1 MASSTTL
8 VHQDL
13 VKEVKKEKRKEKFK
27 QKKKKKV
34 IADTR
39 KRTTWQYNKSKRSS
53 QLKKYLD
60 AKANVEAKVKGTY
73 GKFTYIGGLKQVPLD
88 GIPADLKNPS
98 KYKWVLT
105 STACSQAREEEQSF
119 LKYWNPRQ
127 AAQLM
132 QQVQFLTAQLN
143 ELQQQPPNVQQPPAA
158 QRIKPRKPNDFT
170 GDSKALQDWLY
181 AVSLYCHSIG
191 ITDDMLKVQ
200 TALPYLQGAAKTWL
214 RRVYPVDE
222 WANAP
227 WGTWQDFCT
236 ALRGAFGPLEEHLQ
250 ARERLDNLRQ
260 RRTQSVIDY
269 IREYRIIMLELPEV
283 TQDEIVHR
291 FRKTLY
297 WDKVKDYI
305 TQATANR
312 VRTTLQFD
320 EIATLATLGEL
331 ELVPAGQRGRGNYS
345 GQHWQ
350 SRQPAS
356 LAPAP
361 RPVAMDIG
369 SIDSRPSVSGVFIA
383 GESVDDDVDDSST
396 LDSGPAPACD
406 PRYILA
412 VRSETELQVLRGSVN
427 GQVVTIL
434 IDSGAA
440 GNFIS
445 QDFVETF
452 GITTKKKDPQN
463 WTQALMADGT
473 AYDLDKF
480 VHRATIKIQN
490 YRDSVS
496 LDVVPLD
503 SAYHM
508 ILGQPWLSKINPS
521 IDFSEKTITF
531 THRRR
536 RHFWQCPRPDR
547 PTTLKPLSAVQLNR
561 VLRKRPSAKVYACYV
576 RQTDDGVESEVKETT
591 AAGARKMAKDIMKDY
606 EDVFPDNLP
615 PGLPPERSVDHRI
628 ELEPGAQP
636 TSRPDYKKSLP
647 EYDEMQRQINEM
659 LENGEI
665 QPSVSP
671 YGSPVLFVKKQDG
684 SLRMCIDY
692 RALNKQTVKNRY
704 PLPRIEEMLDRLGKA
719 KYFTKLDLRSGY
731 YQIRVAKE
739 DIYKTAFSTRYG
751 HYEFLVMPFGLTNAP
766 ATFQTLMNDIFRT
779 SLDKF
784 IMVYLDDILIFSDT
798 LEDHEKHVRHAL
810 DVLRQNKLYC
820 KASKCEFFQTEVSF
834 LGHVING
841 DGVKADPRKVQA
853 VADWPQPKT
862 VRQVRSFLG
871 LANYYRRYVH
881 GFATMAAP
889 LTLLTKKNVPFLW
902 TTKQTQ
908 ALEALKTALSTAP
921 VLKNP
926 EFGKPFVITTDA
938 SEFAVGAV
946 LSQSTPEGERPVAFI
961 SQTLSDTER
970 RWPTHDR
977 ELHAIVCALKRWRHY
992 VEGVPITVLTDHN
1005 SLKYF
1010 MEQKELSKRQVRW
1023 LETLLEY
1030 GNDLLI
1036 KYLPGKANVV
1046 ADALS
1051 RRADFELPP
1060 VSDTVLPQL
1069 LRVQGIRVN
1078 SVRVNSIVHF
1088 EPNQGWLAELKDAL
1102 VKDPLYKKVVA
1113 PAPVSNRRRRR
1124 SLAPPPSVLDFEYSV
1139 QNDLIYAHSKG
1150 RKKLFVPFK
1159 KLQAKVLAANHD
1171 HVTAGHVG
1179 MDKTTELVSRHYY
1192 WRGIAQTV
1200 QRYVKSC
1207 LLCQRMKS
1215 NNQKPAG
1222 LLQPLPVPDHNWE
1235 HVSLDLIGPL
1245 PTTLN
1250 GFDCIVTVVD
1260 KLSKMG
1266 HFIAT
1271 TTTVDAPSLAK
1282 LMMSNIFRLHGF
1294 PKALISD
1301 RDARFTSEYWKQFID
1316 ALGIASHMSTAFHP
1330 ETDGQTERMNR
1341 TIEEML
1347 RSYVNDKHD
1356 NWDELLPYL
1365 ELAYNNS
1372 RQASHKFT
1380 PYFLNHGTHPFVP
1393 AKQHLERAR
1402 ERQREY
1408 ANKSRR
1414 HVEFKVGDRVYL
1426 STENLKLPGPSRK
1439 LQERRIGPFTISK
1452 VLSPVTYKLTLP
1464 NEMQIHATFHVK
1476 LLHPFVESPEEFG
1489 ERVTVELP
1497 PIGYARGDGIYLVDY
1512 VFGRKWDT
1520 IVGKSRPEWFYH
1532 VAWLGYS
1539 LEEATWEP
1547 RRQLLGIKDLID
1559 EYDAAHPLKRGEA
1572 TLPPWPTVN
1581 SKKKKNIKEPTKK
1594 K

>member
-1 MASSTTL
+1 MALTTAPVLAPPDFNLPFEIHTDASDFAAGAVLSQEGNHPIAFLSHVFKPAELNYSTYDKEFLAIILALRAWRHYIHGHPTTVYTDHQALISIQTQTFVNRRHNRYLQFLAEFGNDLIIRYKPGRSNVVADALSRIPNLNSISTLGPSPELLHEFAVAYVSDPLTETFFTGGAGPTKWSLHDGFIYEEKNGEKLIYTHVVADNATRRHVTFWVCNSEKLIYVPASKSLKDLIIHDHHDAAIAGHLGRDKTIAAIGTTYTWPGMREDIARYVAECPTCQVVKSSNQVTPGLLSPLDIPCRRWEQIHIDLIGPLPVTPRGFDAIVTIVDRLSKAAVFIPTTMTVTARQLAELFFNNVFRHYGLPSIIISDRDPRFTSNFWRALMDHLGISLHMTAAYHPQSDGQAERHNRTIQDMLRAYVNPSTRDDWDEHLVALEFAYNNSVNRATGFSPFFMLYGQNPNTPASLLRATVSLSPAVDDFLARITETLTQSRTNLAKNQEQMQNQVNKRRRFVRYEVGERVLVDASRLHQAPRGKLTHKWVGPFEVAEVLNDNAYVLHLPPRLKNTSSTFNVTQL
-8 VHQDL
+8 KRYQETDREFPRPPPIGYESGQPLYEFEKILAHRGPKNNRYYL
-13 VKEVKKEKRKEKFK
+13 VK
-27 QKKKKKV
+27 
-34 IADTR
+34 
-39 KRTTWQYNKSKRSS
+39 W
-53 QLKKYLD
+53 
-60 AKANVEAKVKGTY
+60 KG
-73 GKFTYIGGLKQVPLD
+73 
-88 GIPADLKNPS
+88 
-98 KYKWVLT
+98 W
-105 STACSQAREEEQSF
+105 
-119 LKYWNPRQ
+119 
-127 AAQLM
+127 
-132 QQVQFLTAQLN
+132 
-143 ELQQQPPNVQQPPAA
+143 
-158 QRIKPRKPNDFT
+158 
-170 GDSKALQDWLY
+170 
-181 AVSLYCHSIG
+181 
-191 ITDDMLKVQ
+191 
-200 TALPYLQGAAKTWL
+200 
-214 RRVYPVDE
+214 PVDE
-222 WANAP
+222 NLYEPASNLS
-227 WGTWQDFCT
+227 GV
-236 ALRGAFGPLEEHLQ
+236 Q
-250 ARERLDNLRQ
+250 ADVDAYEASIPVQ
-260 RRTQSVIDY
+260 RRK
-269 IREYRIIMLELPEV
+269 R
-283 TQDEIVHR
+283 
-291 FRKTLY
+291 
-297 WDKVKDYI
+297 
-305 TQATANR
+305 
-312 VRTTLQFD
+312 
-320 EIATLATLGEL
+320 
-331 ELVPAGQRGRGNYS
+331 
-345 GQHWQ
+345 
-350 SRQPAS
+350 S
-356 LAPAP
+356 LA
-361 RPVAMDIG
+361 D
-369 SIDSRPSVSGVFIA
+369 
-383 GESVDDDVDDSST
+383 
-396 LDSGPAPACD
+396 
-406 PRYILA
+406 
-412 VRSETELQVLRGSVN
+412 N
-427 GQVVTIL
+427 
-434 IDSGAA
+434 
-440 GNFIS
+440 
-445 QDFVETF
+445 
-452 GITTKKKDPQN
+452 
-463 WTQALMADGT
+463 
-473 AYDLDKF
+473 
-480 VHRATIKIQN
+480 AT
-490 YRDSVS
+490 
-496 LDVVPLD
+496 
-503 SAYHM
+503 
-508 ILGQPWLSKINPS
+508 
-521 IDFSEKTITF
+521 
-531 THRRR
+531 R
-536 RHFWQCPRPDR
+536 RHVTFWVC
-547 PTTLKPLSAVQLNR
+547 
-561 VLRKRPSAKVYACYV
+561 
-576 RQTDDGVESEVKETT
+576 
-591 AAGARKMAKDIMKDY
+591 
-606 EDVFPDNLP
+606 
-615 PGLPPERSVDHRI
+615 
-628 ELEPGAQP
+628 
-636 TSRPDYKKSLP
+636 
-647 EYDEMQRQINEM
+647 
-659 LENGEI
+659 
-665 QPSVSP
+665 
-671 YGSPVLFVKKQDG
+671 
-684 SLRMCIDY
+684 
-692 RALNKQTVKNRY
+692 NK
-704 PLPRIEEMLDRLGKA
+704 
-719 KYFTKLDLRSGY
+719 
-731 YQIRVAKE
+731 
-739 DIYKTAFSTRYG
+739 
-751 HYEFLVMPFGLTNAP
+751 
-766 ATFQTLMNDIFRT
+766 
-779 SLDKF
+779 
-784 IMVYLDDILIFSDT
+784 
-798 LEDHEKHVRHAL
+798 KHVRHAL

-1051 RRADFELPP
+1051 RRADFELPH

-1439 LQERRIGPFTISK
+1439 LQERRIGPFTIPK

-1489 ERVTVELP
+1489 ERVTVTC
-1497 PIGYARGDGIYLVDY
+1497 I
-1512 VFGRKWDT
+1512 
-1520 IVGKSRPEWFYH
+1520 
-1532 VAWLGYS
+1532 
-1539 LEEATWEP
+1539 
-1547 RRQLLGIKDLID
+1547 
-1559 EYDAAHPLKRGEA
+1559 
-1572 TLPPWPTVN
+1572 
-1581 SKKKKNIKEPTKK
+1581 
-1594 K
+1594 